1 MSRYFL
7 YHRVSKKVQSIDG
20 QGIERQNEVTQQWID
35 NHNKSLLE
43 NGDEAYSLGKVYE
56 DKGRSG
62 YTQANIEKGELGR
75 LLRDIDRGFI
85 REGDIIVIELIDRF
99 SRAEPDV
106 VRDYFDKILRRKI
119 KVAITKWN
127 IVFEEGMKG
136 VAGVSARVLLELGLF
151 LAHQESSTKSERI
164 IATNKLL
171 AGKGVK
177 TTAKTPIWLRRTRDR
192 CGYEKV
198 PGNVEVIKKIFALK
212 HKGLGAKRI
221 INEIGSLVLVREKY
235 DEKGEL
241 IISSEN
247 RPLSESSINMYLRSE
262 SVIGLRDGEMYY
274 PPIIDESLFYSCQH
288 KFKKK
293 SKGRVSVVR
302 NILSGIVYCA
312 ECGRKMSYKQSVSV
326 RGKVRAYLKC
336 NNKRSTDRC
345 NAKNVKYFPVEA
357 SVYGLLKHIGHDQ
370 EREIDLGAI
379 EYRLAES
386 YSDRENAMNFMLKYP
401 DNKGWMEK
409 YEEAE
414 KKIKTLEVEL
424 ADAKRE
430 RTGDFGSLD
439 LNLENLEDKAKLNQ
453 ILKEHDVK
461 VALKHD
467 AERGEDLMEMVI
479 GSWNNF
485 HIDASVNSRTPLRG
499 AKARRT
505 RQLGYQGISM

>member
-151 LAHQESSTKSERI
+151 LAHQESATKSERI

-198 PGNVEVIKKIFALK
+198 PVNVEVIKKIFALK

-247 RPLSESSINMYLRSE
+247 RPLSESSINRYLRSE

-288 KFKKK
+288 KFKKQ

-357 SVYGLLKHIGHDQ
+357 CVYGLLKHIGHDE

-414 KKIKTLEVEL
+414 NKIKTLEIEL

>member
-20 QGIERQNEVTQQWID
+20 QGIDRQNEVTQQWID
-35 NHNKSLLE
+35 NHNKSLLKD
-43 NGDEAYSLGKVYE
+43 GDDAYSLGKVYE

-75 LLRDIDRGFI
+75 LLKDIERGFI
-85 REGDIIVIELIDRF
+85 TEGDIIVIELIDRF

-106 VRDYFDKILRRKI
+106 VRDYFDKILRSKI
-119 KVAITKWN
+119 KIAITKWN

-151 LAHQESSTKSERI
+151 LAHQESETKSERI

-171 AGKGVK
+171 AQKGVK
-177 TTAKTPIWLRRTRDR
+177 VTAKTPIWLRRTPDR
-192 CGYEKV
+192 CGYEIV
-198 PGNVEVIKKIFALK
+198 EENAEVIKQIFNLK

-221 INEIGSLVLVREKY
+221 INEIGSVVLPRSKY
-235 DEKGEL
+235 DEKG
-241 IISSEN
+241 IVINSSNN
-247 RPLSESSINMYLRSE
+247 RPLSESTINRFLRSE
-262 SVIGLRDGEMYY
+262 SVIGLREGVLYY
-274 PPIIDESLFYSCQH
+274 PPIIAESLFYSCQH
-288 KFKKK
+288 KFKQRA
-293 SKGRVSVVR
+293 KGRISKIR
-302 NILSGIVYCA
+302 SILSGIVYCG
-312 ECGRKMSYKQSVSV
+312 ECGYKMTYKQSVSP

-345 NAKNVKYFPVEA
+345 NAKNIKYFPVEGC
-357 SVYGLLKHIGHDQ
+357 VYGLLKHIGHDDQ
-370 EREIDLGAI
+370 REIDVGAI
-379 EYRLAES
+379 EHRLS
-386 YSDRENAMNFMLKYP
+386 KTYSDRENAMNFMLKYP
-401 DNKGWMEK
+401 DNTGWVNK

-414 KKIKTLEVEL
+414 EKIKSLEVEL

-439 LNLENLEDKAKLNQ
+439 LNLESLDDKAKLNQ

-467 AERGEDLMEMVI
+467 HERDEDQLEMII
-479 GSWNNF
+479 GSWDDF
-485 HIDASVNSRTPLRG
+485 HVHASVNDRTPLRG
-499 AKARRT
+499 AKIRRYKE
-505 RQLGYQGISM
+505 LGSKGVLM